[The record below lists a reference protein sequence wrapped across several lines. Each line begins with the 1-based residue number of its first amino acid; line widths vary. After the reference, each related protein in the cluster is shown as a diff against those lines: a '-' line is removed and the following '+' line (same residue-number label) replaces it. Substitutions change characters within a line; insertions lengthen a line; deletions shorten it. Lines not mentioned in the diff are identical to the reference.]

1 MQITQEQVNLC
12 FSIADVCR
20 MIGLIPSGNNYRTAK
35 ESIKG
40 LIIIK
45 FSKTNYGSNWQNIFV
60 HMGTVYCF

>member
-45 FSKTNYGSNWQNIFV
+45 FSKTNYGSN
-60 HMGTVYCF
+60 